1 MKEKYAL
8 LDTDYISK
16 THMIRKDD
24 MYAGKFEMLQNG
36 NLRYKDE

>member
-24 MYAGKFEMLQNG
+24 H
-36 NLRYKDE
+36 NLRCCKMGILDTR